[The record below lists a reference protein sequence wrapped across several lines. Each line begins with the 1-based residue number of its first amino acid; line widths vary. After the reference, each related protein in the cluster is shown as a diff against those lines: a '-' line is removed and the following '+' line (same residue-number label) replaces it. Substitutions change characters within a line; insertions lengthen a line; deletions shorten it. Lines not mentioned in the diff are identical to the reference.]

1 MEDHAQMENKRTEE
15 SCKTLDIREKK
26 VVDREKKVV
35 EQKDYFQKLVSSQYS
50 DAHL

>member
-1 MEDHAQMENKRTEE
+1 MEDHAQMKNKRTEE
-15 SCKTLDIREKK
+15 SCKTLDI
-26 VVDREKKVV
+26 REKKVV